1 MAFASVITNKTV
13 FGNKRVHYG
22 TFDAASVATGNI
34 NTGLRS
40 CEHIGLIVKSSAVAT
55 NAPVVNESLPC
66 AGSAVT
72 MVCDSS
78 AAGYWHAI
86 GY

>member
-1 MAFASVITNKTV
+1 
-13 FGNKRVHYG
+13 
-22 TFDAASVATGNI
+22 
-34 NTGLRS
+34 
-40 CEHIGLIVKSSAVAT
+40 VAT